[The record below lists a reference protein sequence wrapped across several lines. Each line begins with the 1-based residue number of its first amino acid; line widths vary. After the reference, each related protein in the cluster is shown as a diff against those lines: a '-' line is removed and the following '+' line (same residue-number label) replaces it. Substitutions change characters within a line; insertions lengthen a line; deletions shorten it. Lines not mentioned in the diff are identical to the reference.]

1 MWAIGIAF
9 VIKNLLNIHLPNF
22 LPWFLEGGV
31 IGLGGV
37 AIIGVAAYGLFRS
50 VGPILFNTP
59 SVNALAETI
68 YARRSRGRG
77 PKVITIG
84 GGTGLSVLLRGLK
97 AHTENITSVVTVAD
111 DGGSSGRLRREMG
124 VLPPG
129 DFRNCLVALSD
140 DETLLTELFQYRFTQ
155 GDGLAGHRFGN
166 LFIVAMTD
174 IAGSFEDA
182 LSESSRVLAVRGKIV
197 PPTTTPLRLVA
208 EMTDGT
214 IVKGESSI
222 TARGGDIKL
231 VAIEPAEASIH
242 PETLE
247 AIEAA
252 DLIVMGPGSLYT
264 SILPNLLVSG
274 VTQAIRESAALKLY
288 VCNVATQHGE
298 TAGYTI
304 LDHAEALCR
313 HTFSGIADYVVAN
326 NNHLELGS
334 KYLGDMV
341 KDDGRILVNS
351 KLVMDD
357 LVDPDHPVRH
367 DSQKLAQVIMDVYD
381 GR

>member
-22 LPWFLEGGV
+22 LPWFLEGV
-31 IGLGGV
+31 LIGLGGV

-155 GDGLAGHRFGN
+155 GDGLAGHSFGN

-351 KLVMDD
+351 KLVMGD

>member
-22 LPWFLEGGV
+22 LPWFLEGV
-31 IGLGGV
+31 LIGLGGV

-97 AHTENITSVVTVAD
+97 AHTENITAVVTVAD

-155 GDGLAGHRFGN
+155 GDGLAGHSFGN

-208 EMTDGT
+208 EMTDGA
-214 IVKGESSI
+214 IVKGE
-222 TARGGDIKL
+222 
-231 VAIEPAEASIH
+231 
-242 PETLE
+242 
-247 AIEAA
+247 
-252 DLIVMGPGSLYT
+252 
-264 SILPNLLVSG
+264 
-274 VTQAIRESAALKLY
+274 
-288 VCNVATQHGE
+288 
-298 TAGYTI
+298 
-304 LDHAEALCR
+304 
-313 HTFSGIADYVVAN
+313 
-326 NNHLELGS
+326 
-334 KYLGDMV
+334 
-341 KDDGRILVNS
+341 
-351 KLVMDD
+351 
-357 LVDPDHPVRH
+357 
-367 DSQKLAQVIMDVYD
+367 
-381 GR
+381 